1 MNHPQIQAEI
11 HKMRISNEAM
21 FRLIKDTK
29 KEVELVHAKMNSLI
43 DETNDIS
50 SINEI
55 VSRIHQLENQL
66 AMILSKKT
74 NSDHNISLHIS

>member
-11 HKMRISNEAM
+11 HNIRMSNEAM
-21 FRLIKDTK
+21 FRLIKETK
-29 KEVELVHAKMNSLI
+29 KEVEIVHARMNSLI

-55 VSRIHQLENQL
+55 VSRIHKLENQL

-74 NSDHNISLHIS
+74 NNEHNISLHIS